1 MKKIVILGAGGQ
13 LGKDLLQTFPDAY
26 AFYHDS
32 SKNLSIDI
40 THENEVSEKILR
52 ISPDVIINA
61 SALTNV
67 DLCEKEKKLAF
78 LVNGQS
84 VKYIVDAAR
93 RTDAFLV
100 HVSTDYIFD
109 GHQGEYDEEAVP
121 NPINYYGLSKLVG
134 EIYANSYE
142 NSLILRTSGVYSRN
156 NNFPVFVYNQL
167 LKGNAVNAIKGYYSP
182 IHSANLAKCI
192 YHLVGLDR
200 TGTLNVAGVRISRY
214 EFARKIA
221 EKFGFDVS
229 LINEIE
235 NTNSMTAR
243 RPFDSSLNIEK
254 AKTVMDFDFYSIE
267 SNLNLFSR
275 YLLQ

>member
-32 SKNLSIDI
+32 SKKLSIDI
-40 THENEVSEKILR
+40 TRKNEVSEKILG

-61 SALTNV
+61 SAMTNV
-67 DLCEKEKKLAF
+67 DLCEKEKKSAF

-93 RTDAFLV
+93 RTHAFLV

-109 GHQGEYDEEAVP
+109 GYQGEYDEDAIP

-134 EIYANSYE
+134 ETYANSYE
-142 NSLILRTSGVYSRN
+142 NSLILRTSGVYGRI

-167 LKGNAVNAIKGYYSP
+167 LKGNAVKAIKGYYSP

-192 YHLVGLDR
+192 YYLVGLER

-254 AKTVMDFDFYSIE
+254 AKTVLDFDFYSTE

-275 YLLQ
+275 YLIQ

>member
-67 DLCEKEKKLAF
+67 DLCEKEKKSAF

-93 RTDAFLV
+93 RTHAFLI

-109 GHQGEYDEEAVP
+109 GYRGEYDEEAVP
-121 NPINYYGLSKLVG
+121 NPINYYG
-134 EIYANSYE
+134 
-142 NSLILRTSGVYSRN
+142 
-156 NNFPVFVYNQL
+156 
-167 LKGNAVNAIKGYYSP
+167 P
-182 IHSANLAKCI
+182 I
-192 YHLVGLDR
+192 
-200 TGTLNVAGVRISRY
+200 
-214 EFARKIA
+214 
-221 EKFGFDVS
+221 
-229 LINEIE
+229 
-235 NTNSMTAR
+235 
-243 RPFDSSLNIEK
+243 
-254 AKTVMDFDFYSIE
+254 
-267 SNLNLFSR
+267 
-275 YLLQ
+275 